1 MFDCSRID
9 FIDPAFLN
17 QYFDPTKDGT
27 AAFPQATDEDKEV
40 LYNGHKYTIRFS
52 LSGGLEKLWDDF
64 SYDLAGRW
72 SKYLGPD
79 YPGRLLPTFSIRFR
93 SALKERGANALIRRA
108 KRELERYTRLVN
120 REDYVRMCDRFGA
133 SRVDEGWLMQDEN
146 STIPSLSP
154 TGELVGE
161 LTHNQVRQQILV
173 LIAMIMR
180 LKQPDGLAAFMHHAI
195 YTKDGCSFYT
205 GRNVYIARPDLYPYK
220 LYLRGKALSSTVM
233 EISLSFSAL
242 DMEKSTLAETTD
254 LFSFP
259 LLSAPA
265 EKLDWIREK
274 RVIPFAGRE
283 YTVECIIR
291 NNTKERMERESLR
304 KALDIADR
312 VKSAFWWESPQIA
325 ALSPAEAAAIPYN
338 YTPLWACHSLN
349 ADEKAA
355 RVKAFCAAC
364 LAAAT
369 LEGMT
374 LILQAIPKN
383 EDGSLIELKNLHI
396 ATLQMVTDDKV
407 SRELRAWAVSAFELR
422 IDMRDLAYSLDYESR
437 MRCTKNTDPFCTPD
451 LIDASEAYR
460 SLCRQCAGQSA
471 AK

>member
-17 QYFDPTKDGT
+17 QYFDPTKDGA

-242 DMEKSTLAETTD
+242 DMEKTTLAETTD

-259 LLSAPA
+259 LLSVPA

-460 SLCRQCAGQSA
+460 SLCRQCADQSA